1 MKGVFVTGTDTDVG
15 KTVLCAALMSSAPET
30 VIYWKPVQSGLAE
43 SEGDT
48 ATVRRL
54 AGLAPE
60 RVLDEGYRLAAPAS
74 PHHAAAAEKQEVS
87 LAPLLDIIRRNDTPQ
102 RRWVVEGVGG
112 LLVPLSASD
121 LLPEVIKALGL
132 PVLVA
137 SSTRLGTIN
146 HTLLTLSEL
155 EHRKLSTLGVVLMG
169 PEDEGARTGI
179 VQHGRAPILARLP
192 HLDPLDAAN
201 VRAQGD
207 FLWSVP
213 RIREVLT

>member
-1 MKGVFVTGTDTDVG
+1 MTGTGTDVG
-15 KTVLCAALMSSAPET
+15 KTVLCAALMSSAPEP

-48 ATVRRL
+48 VTVQRL
-54 AGLAPE
+54 AGLARE
-60 RVLDEGYRLAAPAS
+60 RILDEGYRLAAPAS
-74 PHHAAAAEKQEVS
+74 PHHAAAAEKQEVA
-87 LAPLLDIIRRNDTPQ
+87 LAPLLEIVRRNEIPQ

-112 LLVPLSASD
+112 LLVPLNASD
-121 LLPEVIKALGL
+121 LLPDLMEALDL

-155 EHRKLSTLGVVLMG
+155 ERRKLSTLGMVLMG
-169 PEDEGARTGI
+169 PEDESARTGI
-179 VQHGRAPILARLP
+179 AQHARVPILAHLP
-192 HLDPLDAAN
+192 HLDPLDAAT

-207 FLWSVP
+207 YLLSVP

>member
-1 MKGVFVTGTDTDVG
+1 MKGVFVTGTDTDAG
-15 KTVLCAALMSSAPET
+15 KTVLCAALMSSAPES
-30 VIYWKPVQSGLAE
+30 VIYWKPVQSGLAQ

-48 ATVRRL
+48 TTVQHL
-54 AGLAPE
+54 AGLARS

-74 PHHAAAAEKQEVS
+74 PHHAAAAEKQEVA
-87 LAPLLDIIRRNDTPQ
+87 LAPLLDIVRRNDTPQ

-112 LLVPLSASD
+112 LLVPLNASV
-121 LLPEVIKALGL
+121 LLPELIEALGL

-155 EHRKLSTLGVVLMG
+155 ERRKLSVLGVVLMG

-179 VQHGRAPILARLP
+179 AQHARVPILAHLP
-192 HLDPLDAAN
+192 HLDPLDSAN
-201 VRAQGD
+201 VRARGD
-207 FLWSVP
+207 LLLSVP